1 MLTALLDVVYPKTC
15 ACCNSKML
23 DSELFICTSCSLE
36 IPTTPCHNS
45 KSREIKKALYGR
57 LELHGATTLFSYKS
71 DLVKQILHNLKY
83 KNQPIIGMFLGKWLG
98 IELAQNSNF
107 KDIDVVTSVPMH
119 FVKKIKRGY
128 NQVDNFAQEIANC
141 LGVNYEPKVVKKKL
155 HTKSQVRKNRKDRTE
170 FLERKFALRKFD
182 NLEGKHI
189 LLLDDIITTG
199 ATIEACVIQLMKI
212 KGVKISVA
220 SIAFVD

>member
-1 MLTALLDVVYPKTC
+1 MITALLDIIYPKTC
-15 ACCNSKML
+15 ICCNSKML

-36 IPTTPCHNS
+36 IPATSCHNS
-45 KSREIKKALYGR
+45 KSREIKNALYGR
-57 LELHGATTLFSYKS
+57 VNLEAATSLFSYNS
-71 DLVKQILHNLKY
+71 NLVKQVVHNLKY
-83 KNQPIIGMFLGKWLG
+83 KNQPYIGSFLGRWLG
-98 IELAQNSNF
+98 MELAQNSNF

-119 FVKKIKRGY
+119 FLKKIKRGY
-128 NQVDNFAQEIANC
+128 NQVDHFSKEIANC
-141 LGVNYEPKVVKKKL
+141 LGVVYVPKVLRKKIN
-155 HTKSQVRKNRKDRTE
+155 TKSQVSKSRKDRAE
-170 FLERKFALRKFD
+170 FLEHKFALRKFN

-199 ATIEACVIQLMKI
+199 ATIEACAIQLKKI